1 MSDLGEIKQQQ
12 QSHFINHQ
20 QHHLNNNIQQQES
33 NLNNLSISGHF
44 FTQKPATN
52 FGNHQRN
59 SQNSNSRK
67 MSSFTIDQLLNPT
80 SLDFM
85 DSYMLDSNLTD
96 RPRKTRRSRTSF
108 TTLQLHHLEKAFE
121 IYHYPDVN
129 QRDALAMKLDLS
141 EARVQVWFQN
151 RRAKYRKRE
160 KEMGKLDCLNSAVPS
175 LEQNHGSNNNSSRNN
190 KRDLDN
196 VSHNGHSALNNTNK
210 LSNPATAQQQSSL
223 QLHQMPQNQYQSVQS
238 SLLRQPQA
246 QTIQHQS
253 QQNHI
258 AAQQHHLY
266 EFQKYQQSNPHTK
279 QNHADFM
286 TSAGAMNPMS
296 SASTYQRYV
305 QLTAAFAA
313 LSQTPA
319 TAPTGINPLWQTLK

>member
-1 MSDLGEIKQQQ
+1 
-12 QSHFINHQ
+12 
-20 QHHLNNNIQQQES
+20 
-33 NLNNLSISGHF
+33 
-44 FTQKPATN
+44 
-52 FGNHQRN
+52 
-59 SQNSNSRK
+59 
-67 MSSFTIDQLLNPT
+67 MSSFTIDQLLNPS

-85 DSYMLDSNLTD
+85 DSYMLESSLTD

-121 IYHYPDVN
+121 LVHYPDVN
-129 QRDALAMKLDLS
+129 QRENLAMKLDLS

-160 KEMGKLDCLNSAVPS
+160 KEMGKFDCINTAVPS
-175 LEQNHGSNNNSSRNN
+175 LDQNDNNNIT

-196 VSHNGHSALNNTNK
+196 IPHNGHSALNNNNK
-210 LSNPATAQQQSSL
+210 LSSPITVQQQSSL
-223 QLHQMPQNQYQSVQS
+223 QLPHLQQMPQNQYQSTQS
-238 SLLRQPQA
+238 SLLRQPQPQP

-253 QQNHI
+253 QQNHL
-258 AAQQHHLY
+258 AAQQQQNLY
-266 EFQKYQQSNPHTK
+266 EFQQYQQSNPHLKRNPT
-279 QNHADFM
+279 NFM
-286 TSAGAMNPMS
+286 AGAGAMNPMN

-313 LSQTPA
+313 LSQTPT